1 MTPIVKIMPSPI
13 AGVGVFATQDI
24 PRNTKLGDYKGVEMT
39 LAEFKEQYGGDI
51 SYTYS
56 LRFVNK
62 ILVGK
67 DEPYRSQNIS
77 HYMNEGEQNCLLKK
91 RGVYTTR
98 DIKKGEELFLTY
110 PKRYIRT
117 WL

>member
-1 MTPIVKIMPSPI
+1 MTLMVEIKSSPV
-13 AGVGVFATQDI
+13 AGLGAFATQDI
-24 PRNTKLGDYKGVEMT
+24 PSNTKLGDYTGVEMT
-39 LAEFKEQYGGDI
+39 LKEFKEQYGDDI

-77 HYMNEGEQNCLLKK
+77 HYMNEGEQNCILKK
-91 RGVYTTR
+91 RGVYG
-98 DIKKGEELFLTY
+98 DVSG
-110 PKRYIRT
+110 
-117 WL
+117 